1 MEKSEDSS
9 SVMDSNYTRFITTF
23 SVITS
28 PSLSDESSVGL
39 RPPFSSRNILLR
51 RRMAH
56 VESITEQVICLTYLK
71 KYPLLGLL
79 KTSMPIGRFYALGRV
94 SIKTNIFKRS
104 SHWCAST
111 HMSSN

>member
-9 SVMDSNYTRFITTF
+9 SVMDSNYNRFITTF

-56 VESITEQVICLTYLK
+56 DESITEQVICLTYLTEISTFGAPK
-71 KYPLLGLL
+71 DK
-79 KTSMPIGRFYALGRV
+79 YALRKILC
-94 SIKTNIFKRS
+94 SKKNIYKEEPF
-104 SHWCAST
+104 
-111 HMSSN
+111 